1 MGLSYNP
8 SSVSDGIV
16 LYLDAA
22 NPRSYAGTGTTW
34 YDISGNSNNAT
45 FVDSPTYLS
54 VPQPYFNFDGSN
66 DYMRIV
72 RSPSM
77 SPTSGLTQEVWFNF
91 TSIPNAVVFIGLQYG
106 ASFQNSYALFKESS
120 LLYGGVNTSGSLSSI
135 GIGTTNLVGN
145 RWYHFVHTYDGSTQ
159 KLYLNGVLMTT
170 GSQSGSI
177 QYDVNNTRVL
187 IGADDNS
194 GYNAGAGA
202 FHSGKISQVRIY
214 NRGLSATEVLR
225 NYNAQ
230 RKRYFQEENIVT
242 NGLVLHVDASN
253 SNSYPGTGTS
263 WYDLSGNQN
272 HARMVT
278 YGNSLPVFQN
288 NGFYFN
294 GSISKALFLCS
305 TSTNLTNKK
314 ELSVYVW
321 CKTINGTGRQYA
333 VDTRGAGSYGT
344 GVGVGFDNNGPYK
357 TFNFVDAV
365 VGYDESA
372 SPTTFQN
379 NIVYQLGISRS
390 YSGTGISVLDTDS
403 VTKISPT
410 LNGNSLTTADI
421 NLGPYTIGAT
431 SGLLSGSDN
440 YWWKGEIYIV
450 MLYDRELSQAEITQ
464 NYNALRGRFGL

>member
-77 SPTSGLTQEVWFNF
+77 SPTSGLTQEVWFNYP
-91 TSIPNAVVFIGLQYG
+91 SIPTTAIFIGLQYG
-106 ASFQNSYALFKESS
+106 ASTNNTYALWKENATTIM
-120 LLYGGVNTSGSLSSI
+120 GGVNTSGSFSVI
-135 GIGTTNLVGN
+135 GTGTTNLVGN

-159 KLYLNGVLMTT
+159 KLYLDGVLMTT

-194 GYNAGAGA
+194 GYNSGASYP
-202 FHSGKISQVRIY
+202 HPGKMGQVRIY
-214 NRGLSATEVLR
+214 NRGLSAAEVLK

-230 RKRYFQEENIVT
+230 RKRYFQEENIIT

-253 SNSYPGTGTS
+253 SNSYAGTGTS
-263 WYDLSGNQN
+263 WYDLTGN
-272 HARMVT
+272 
-278 YGNSLPVFQN
+278 GNDLRLTNGPVFTGT
-288 NGFYFN
+288 NGGIFTFDGTNDNANRAYTWPSDFTFDLYCKPISSDGGFSRIIGTGDVFEFAIGNDSYIKYYYPGTWASTGATVAFGSYTHLCGVKSGSNFYLYKN
-294 GSISKALFLCS
+294 GALASSGSITLTSVTSLYLSSRHNSSELVNSSIAAFKIYNRSL
-305 TSTNLTNKK
+305 TST
-314 ELSVYVW
+314 EV
-321 CKTINGTGRQYA
+321 A
-333 VDTRGAGSYGT
+333 
-344 GVGVGFDNNGPYK
+344 
-357 TFNFVDAV
+357 
-365 VGYDESA
+365 
-372 SPTTFQN
+372 
-379 NIVYQLGISRS
+379 
-390 YSGTGISVLDTDS
+390 
-403 VTKISPT
+403 
-410 LNGNSLTTADI
+410 
-421 NLGPYTIGAT
+421 
-431 SGLLSGSDN
+431 
-440 YWWKGEIYIV
+440 
-450 MLYDRELSQAEITQ
+450 Q

>member
-91 TSIPNAVVFIGLQYG
+91 TSIPNTVVFIGLQYG

-145 RWYHFVHTYDGSTQ
+145 KWYHFVHTYDGSTQ
-159 KLYLNGVLMTT
+159 KLYLNGTLMTT

-194 GYNAGAGA
+194 GYNSGAGA
-202 FHSGKISQVRIY
+202 FHSGKLSQVRIY

-230 RKRYFQEENIVT
+230 RKKYFQEENIVT
-242 NGLVLHVDASN
+242 NGLTINLDAGN
-253 SNSYPGTGTS
+253 SSSYAGTGTS
-263 WYDLSGNQN
+263 WYDTSGNNYSGTITNGPAFSGQN
-272 HARMVT
+272 GGMITFDGANDHIVI
-278 YGNSLPVFQN
+278 P
-288 NGFYFN
+288 GFSIA
-294 GSISKALFLCS
+294 GSFTI
-305 TSTNLTNKK
+305 
-314 ELSVYVW
+314 EVW
-321 CKTINGTGRQYA
+321 CKTTSLSGVIVVGKYGGGSYDFWVGVFSSRFYFSISISGSKAEPITATISTNTWYHVTAVYNASALTASIYLNGTLSQTLSGTFAFQNPPGNYA
-333 VDTRGAGSYGT
+333 VGAFGQDGSYYWPG
-344 GVGVGFDNNGPYK
+344 
-357 TFNFVDAV
+357 
-365 VGYDESA
+365 
-372 SPTTFQN
+372 
-379 NIVYQLGISRS
+379 NIPIHRYYNR
-390 YSGTGISVLDTDS
+390 VL
-403 VTKISPT
+403 
-410 LNGNSLTTADI
+410 TA
-421 NLGPYTIGAT
+421 
-431 SGLLSGSDN
+431 
-440 YWWKGEIYIV
+440 
-450 MLYDRELSQAEITQ
+450 AEIAQ
-464 NYNALRGRFGL
+464 NYNATKGRFGL